1 MESGITLTFKSQPE
15 KKQPANKTKEEG
27 TYTMEYYSATIEN
40 SAICNFEGIK
50 WGKSD
55 RERQILEDL
64 TYMWNLK
71 KRNS

>member
-50 WGKSD
+50 
-55 RERQILEDL
+55 
-64 TYMWNLK
+64 
-71 KRNS
+71 